1 MPNVGGKKYPYTKA
15 GRAAAAK
22 AKTAKKA
29 VPNNKQPKP
38 DASKPKKAVP
48 SNKQPKPDASKP
60 KKAVPSNKQPMTP
73 ALKKL
78 FKKKK

>member
-1 MPNVGGKKYPYTKA
+1 MPSVGGKKYPYTKE

-22 AKTAKKA
+22 AKA
-29 VPNNKQPKP
+29 
-38 DASKPKKAVP
+38 KPKA
-48 SNKQPKPDASKP
+48 A

-78 FKKKK
+78 LKKKK